1 MHKNISN
8 FTKKKKLFLIRLMAS
23 PNSTSK
29 SLSPSESKKLKNS
42 SLNFVEV
49 AEVRDSVMILREGQ
63 MRGIL
68 AVSSANFALKSIQEQ
83 EIIVGSFQG
92 VLNSLEFPIQILV
105 QSRKLDLNP
114 YIEKLKSL
122 EDRQTN
128 DLLRVKM
135 QEYIEYIKQ
144 MSQEVN
150 IMDKNFYIIIGY
162 EPMKLSEGLF
172 GRFARSFRPTKFIK
186 QKQEEFLKNRKILT
200 ARVDQVSSKLG
211 GLDLKVDMLNTE
223 QLIALMYN
231 SYNPD
236 TSESIRIDKVAN
248 LDLG

>member
-1 MHKNISN
+1 MPAK
-8 FTKKKKLFLIRLMAS
+8 TLTPAE
-23 PNSTSK
+23 T
-29 SLSPSESKKLKNS
+29 KKLKNS

-49 AEVRDSVMILREGQ
+49 SEIRDSTLILREGQ
-63 MRGIL
+63 MRSVV

-83 EIIVGSFQG
+83 EIIVGTFQG
-92 VLNSLEFPIQILV
+92 VLNSLDFPIQILV

-135 QEYIEYIKQ
+135 QEYIEYIKE
-144 MSQEVN
+144 MSHEVN

-162 EPMKLSEGLF
+162 EPVKLSDGLF

-186 QKQEEFLKNRKILT
+186 QKQEEFLKNRKILMS
-200 ARVDQVSSKLG
+200 RIDQIISKLG
-211 GLDLKVDMLNTE
+211 SLDLKTDLLNTE

-236 TSESIRIDKVAN
+236 TSESIRIDSVAN
-248 LDLG
+248 LDIE

>member
-1 MHKNISN
+1 M
-8 FTKKKKLFLIRLMAS
+8 
-23 PNSTSK
+23 PDSK
-29 SLSPSESKKLKNS
+29 TLTPTEAKKLKNS

-49 AEVRDSVMILREGQ
+49 SEIRDSTLILREGQ
-63 MRGIL
+63 MRGVV

-83 EIIVGSFQG
+83 EIIVGTFQG
-92 VLNSLEFPIQILV
+92 VLNSLDFPIQILV

-135 QEYIEYIKQ
+135 QEYIEYIKE
-144 MSQEVN
+144 MSHEVN

-162 EPMKLSEGLF
+162 EPIKLSDGLF

-186 QKQEEFLKNRKILT
+186 QKQEEFLKNRKILMS
-200 ARVDQVSSKLG
+200 RVDQISSKLG
-211 GLDLKVDMLNTE
+211 SLDLKVDLLNTE

-236 TSESIRIDKVAN
+236 TSESIRIDSVAN
-248 LDLG
+248 LDLE